1 MWGEKMSHTGAECG
15 PSISPQQSGSESS
28 VEPRDSFGPQQLS
41 SDLCGRHSH
50 DLRRGAGV
58 VGTAEDGAGSPHL

>member
-1 MWGEKMSHTGAECG
+1 MERAASV
-15 PSISPQQSGSESS
+15 SPQQSGAESS

-41 SDLCGRHSH
+41 GDLHGGHSH
-50 DLRRGAGV
+50 DLWRGAGV

>member
-1 MWGEKMSHTGAECG
+1 MSRTGGERGA
-15 PSISPQQSGSESS
+15 SVSPQQRGSESS

-41 SDLCGRHSH
+41 GDLCGGHSH